1 MIKTNG
7 RVTGPTGQTILGAWG
22 LFSALLLVML
32 GTNMLATVI
41 GIRAELVG
49 FSTSVTGAVLSLNY
63 LGFLLAAWIS
73 PRLVVTVGHIRVYAA
88 LASLCSSA
96 SLLYAV
102 TDSPWVWGAA
112 RLTSGFTLSGMLIV
126 AESWLND
133 STTNESRGRV
143 LSIYMVVLTG
153 GMAASQLLLTVADP
167 NGIVIFIVSSL
178 LISVGIIP
186 ITLSATPSPDFQ
198 LVAKLSFR
206 TIWEAAPVGV
216 VAGLGQGL
224 GVGAFLSLAAV
235 YGARVGM
242 SVGMIA
248 LFVSIAII
256 GALVLQTPIGIISDR
271 VRRRRLISMV
281 ALLASLTS
289 VWMVFA
295 DPTGWTALIISF
307 LLGGLTLPLYA
318 LALSHIN
325 DVVPPGSAVSVSS
338 IYLFITGV
346 GAFLGPI
353 IAAPMMDWLGP
364 TGLFWTMA
372 GIFLA
377 VTLFALV
384 LVLTKEGLSVEQQR
398 AFTMVPARTGAIVL
412 QMARRVRHPSEMIH
426 RKPKDEPRD

>member
-7 RVTGPTGQTILGAWG
+7 RIAGPTGQTILGAWG

-41 GIRAELVG
+41 GIRAEWVG
-49 FSTSVTGAVLSLNY
+49 FSTSVTGTILSLNY
-63 LGFLLAAWIS
+63 LGFLLSAWIA

-96 SLLYAV
+96 SLLYVV
-102 TDSPWVWGAA
+102 TDSPWVWGTG
-112 RLTSGFTLSGMLIV
+112 RLISGFTLSGMLIV

-133 STTNESRGRV
+133 STTNQSRGRV

-167 NGIVIFIVSSL
+167 NGIAIFIVSSL
-178 LISVGIIP
+178 LVSVGIIP
-186 ITLSATPSPDFQ
+186 ITLSATPSPDFH
-198 LVAKLSFR
+198 LAAKLSFR
-206 TIWEAAPVGV
+206 TVWAAAPVGV

-224 GVGAFLSLAAV
+224 GVGSFLSLAAV

-248 LFVSIAII
+248 LFVSSAII

-271 VRRRRLISMV
+271 VRRRRLISGV
-281 ALLASLTS
+281 ALLAALVS
-289 VWMVFA
+289 VWMVYA
-295 DPTGWTALIISF
+295 EPSGWQPLVISF
-307 LLGGLTLPLYA
+307 LFGGMSLPLYA
-318 LALSHIN
+318 LSLSHIN

-353 IAAPMMDWLGP
+353 ITAPVMDWLGP
-364 TGLFWTMA
+364 SGLFWATA
-372 GIFLA
+372 VIFLA
-377 VTLFALV
+377 VTLFTLV
-384 LVLTKEGLSVEQQR
+384 RVLTKEGLSVEQQR
-398 AFTMVPARTGAIVL
+398 AFTMVPVRTGAIIL
-412 QMARRVRHPSEMIH
+412 QMARRVRHPSEIIG
-426 RKPKDEPRD
+426 RKPKNE